1 MSLPTDGLLVC
12 VFTKSETSIWS
23 NATQPSWRNIIN
35 AGLGRKKGENEN
47 HARVSPN
54 AYIPL
59 TPRSIPIAPRSSPSA
74 CTPPPPAIQS
84 LHTPPAP
91 PPSSA
96 LHPQAPPIAQP
107 LTLASRRRG
116 RWGPASRVLRPIPA
130 AKIRGCL
137 VRRRA
142 RASVARRVVLRRRRL
157 PACVR
162 LCGRGGRG
170 RPPGGRVPGALLRS
184 HPHPP
189 HGSCRRQG
197 RAHVREDD
205 YDCYIMLQVHSFNV
219 FLMIPFACFTLL
231 MFSCSTWV

>member
-54 AYIPL
+54 AY
-59 TPRSIPIAPRSSPSA
+59 SSHAQVDPHCSQA
-74 CTPPPPAIQS
+74 HPPPAIQS

-197 RAHVREDD
+197 RAHV
-205 YDCYIMLQVHSFNV
+205 LW
-219 FLMIPFACFTLL
+219 LL
-231 MFSCSTWV
+231 HYATSSLI